1 MEEES
6 LPLMTQDIRVD
17 LFRVTLSFQDLIS
30 WYDKRTQQEDNWLPL
45 HAAALYGV
53 ALAAARLAGHRKSC
67 EHELEKNLLFAK
79 VAIQDVVDYMRG
91 QRRDKEKERDLFDE
105 VLTAVDAL
113 LLATAKCVGVKIHR
127 LPITSS

>member
-1 MEEES
+1 MEES

-30 WYDKRTQQEDNWLPL
+30 WYDKRTQEDNWLPL

-53 ALAAARLAGHRKSC
+53 ALAAARLVGHSKRC

-79 VAIQDVVDYMRG
+79 VVIQDVADYLKG

-105 VLTAVDAL
+105 VLTATDAL
-113 LLATAKCVGVKIHR
+113 LLATAKCVGVKIYR
-127 LPITSS
+127 LPITGS

>member
-6 LPLMTQDIRVD
+6 LPSMVSDVRVAF
-17 LFRVTLSFQDLIS
+17 FRVTLSFQDLVDY
-30 WYDKRTQQEDNWLPL
+30 YDKVLRENNWLSF
-45 HAAALYGV
+45 HAAELYGV
-53 ALAAARLAGHRKSC
+53 AFMAARLAGHKKSC

-79 VAIQDVVDYMRG
+79 VVIQDVADYMKG
-91 QRRDKEKERDLFDE
+91 GKRDKEKEGRLMDE

-113 LLATAKCVGVKIHR
+113 LLAAAKCLGVRVFR

>member
-6 LPLMTQDIRVD
+6 LPLMTEDIRVD
-17 LFRVTLSFQDLIS
+17 LFRVTLSFQDLIGY
-30 WYDKRTQQEDNWLPL
+30 YDERMQEDNWLPL

-53 ALAAARLAGHRKSC
+53 ALAAARLVGHSKRC

-79 VAIQDVVDYMRG
+79 VAIQDVADYVRG
-91 QRRDKEKERDLFDE
+91 QRRDKEKERDLYDE

-113 LLATAKCVGVKIHR
+113 LLVVAKCVGVKIYR

>member
-6 LPLMTQDIRVD
+6 LPLMTEDIRVD
-17 LFRVTLSFQDLIS
+17 LSRVTLSFQSLIEY
-30 WYDKRTQQEDNWLPL
+30 YDKRTQEDNWLPL
-45 HAAALYGV
+45 HAATLYGV
-53 ALAAARLAGHRKSC
+53 ALAAARLVGHSKRC

-79 VAIQDVVDYMRG
+79 VAIQDVVDYVRG
-91 QRRDKEKERDLFDE
+91 QRRDKEKERDLYDE

-113 LLATAKCVGVKIHR
+113 LLVVAKCVGVKIYR

>member
-6 LPLMTQDIRVD
+6 LPLMSQDIRVD

-30 WYDKRTQQEDNWLPL
+30 WYDKRTQEDNWLPL

-53 ALAAARLAGHRKSC
+53 ALAAARLVGHSKRC

-79 VAIQDVVDYMRG
+79 VVIQDVADYLKG

-105 VLTAVDAL
+105 VLTATDAL
-113 LLATAKCVGVKIHR
+113 LLAVAKCVGVKIYR
-127 LPITSS
+127 LPITGS

>member
-6 LPLMTQDIRVD
+6 LPLMTEDIRVD
-17 LFRVTLSFQDLIS
+17 LSRVTLSFQSLIEY
-30 WYDKRTQQEDNWLPL
+30 YDKRTQEDNWLPL

-53 ALAAARLAGHRKSC
+53 ALAAARLVGHSKRC

-79 VAIQDVVDYMRG
+79 VAIQDVVDYVRG
-91 QRRDKEKERDLFDE
+91 QRRDKEKERDLYDE

-113 LLATAKCVGVKIHR
+113 LLVVAKCVGVKIYR
-127 LPITSS
+127 LPITGS

>member
-6 LPLMTQDIRVD
+6 LPSMTEDIRVD
-17 LFRVTLSFQDLIS
+17 LFRVTLSFQDLIEY
-30 WYDKRTQQEDNWLPL
+30 YDKRTQEDNWLPL
-45 HAAALYGV
+45 HAASLYGV

-79 VAIQDVVDYMRG
+79 VTIQDVADYLRC
-91 QRRDKEKERDLFDE
+91 QRRDKEKERDLYDE

-113 LLATAKCVGVKIHR
+113 LLVVAKCVGVKIYR

>member
-6 LPLMTQDIRVD
+6 TPFMTQDIRED
-17 LFRVTLSFQDLIS
+17 LFRVTLSYQALIE
-30 WYDKRTQQEDNWLPL
+30 YFNKRTQEDNWLPL

-53 ALAAARLAGHRKSC
+53 ALAAARLAGHSKSC

-79 VAIQDVVDYMRG
+79 VVIQDVVDYLRG
-91 QRRDKEKERDLFDE
+91 QRRDKEKERNLFDE
-105 VLTAVDAL
+105 VLTATDAL
-113 LLATAKCVGVKIHR
+113 LLTVAKCVGVKIYR

>member
-6 LPLMTQDIRVD
+6 LPLMTEDIRVD
-17 LFRVTLSFQDLIS
+17 LFRVTLSFQDLIGY
-30 WYDKRTQQEDNWLPL
+30 YDERMQEDNWLPL

-53 ALAAARLAGHRKSC
+53 ALAAARLVGHSKRC

-79 VAIQDVVDYMRG
+79 VAIQDVVDYVRG
-91 QRRDKEKERDLFDE
+91 QRRDEEKERDLYDE

-113 LLATAKCVGVKIHR
+113 LLVTAKCVGVKIYR

>member
-6 LPLMTQDIRVD
+6 LPLMTQDIRED
-17 LFRVTLSFQDLIS
+17 FFRVTLSFQDLIEY
-30 WYDKRTQQEDNWLPL
+30 YDKRTEEDNWLPM

-53 ALAAARLAGHRKSC
+53 AFAAAKLVGHSKRC
-67 EHELEKNLLFAK
+67 ERELEKNLLFAK
-79 VAIQDVVDYMRG
+79 VVIQDVVDYMKG

-105 VLTAVDAL
+105 VLTAMDAL
-113 LLATAKCVGVKIHR
+113 LLAAAKCVGVKIYR

>member
-1 MEEES
+1 MEEET
-6 LPLMTQDIRVD
+6 LPLMTEDIRVD

-30 WYDKRTQQEDNWLPL
+30 WYDKRTQEDNWLPL
-45 HAAALYGV
+45 HTAALYGV
-53 ALAAARLAGHRKSC
+53 ALAAARLVGHRKSC

-79 VAIQDVVDYMRG
+79 VAIQDVADYLRG
-91 QRRDKEKERDLFDE
+91 QRRDKEKERDLYDE

-113 LLATAKCVGVKIHR
+113 LLVVAKCVGVKIYR